1 MHYAAAYAWLVGN
14 GLWRDL
20 LAALIGLTVTRAAAW
35 GPLKHL
41 RALAAENAARQDR
54 IADLLDTSTPG
65 GLHEVKA
72 LLEHQA
78 PLSPHHEAPAPPPPH
93 HS

>member
-1 MHYAAAYAWLVGN
+1 MHYAAAYAWLVAN

-54 IADLLDTSTPG
+54 IADLLDTTTPG
-65 GLHEVKA
+65 GLTEVKT
-72 LLEHQA
+72 LLEHQ
-78 PLSPHHEAPAPPPPH
+78 PPPHRDVPGPPPPH